1 MRFLLDTHVLLWMF
15 DESSQI
21 PPKIRDVIANTENKG
36 FVSIAS
42 LYEIAIKKNIGK
54 LYTQNSIKTFA
65 DETGKVGLELIPI
78 TTKQLEEYVILPINS
93 SHKDPFDRL
102 LIATAIAE
110 NLSLITADEKFRLY
124 SSLVNI
130 IW

>member
-54 LYTQNSIKTFA
+54 LYTQNSIKIFA
-65 DETGKVGLELIPI
+65 DEIGKVGLELIPI
-78 TTKQLEEYVILPINS
+78 TTKQLEEYVVLPINS

>member
-65 DETGKVGLELIPI
+65 DEIGKVGLELIPI